1 MFPFPPTAR
10 PHRFAL
16 AALAALL
23 ALAVLSGCNR
33 ARTMV
38 EVAGPPGFAKAVQKD
53 PHALALRMRVFHVQQ
68 IWAGAGYEG
77 DGADYRAKVSIWSY
91 AQDEP
96 PLAELYF
103 HDSERFE
110 PAGRHKSSEPG
121 AGPLQIHFP
130 MSTFAAI
137 TALMRSANEPVYLFY
152 YRGRWCIGT
161 SLAEAIG
168 SE

>member
-1 MFPFPPTAR
+1 MFPSPLRAR
-10 PHRFAL
+10 RPLSVL
-16 AALAALL
+16 AGLL
-23 ALAVLSGCNR
+23 VLAVFSGCNR
-33 ARTMV
+33 SRTMV
-38 EVAGPPGFAKAVQKD
+38 EVTGPPGFAKGVQQD

-77 DGADYRAKVSIWSY
+77 NGGDYRAKVSIWSY

-103 HDSERFE
+103 HDAERFE
-110 PAGRHKSSEPG
+110 PAARHKSSEPG
-121 AGPLQIHFP
+121 AGPLEIHFP